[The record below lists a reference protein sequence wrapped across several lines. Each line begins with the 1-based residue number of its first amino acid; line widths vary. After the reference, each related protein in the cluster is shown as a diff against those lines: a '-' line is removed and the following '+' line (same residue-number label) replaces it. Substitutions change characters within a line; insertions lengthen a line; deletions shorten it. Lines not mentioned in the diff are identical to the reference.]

1 MWFLYIYWYDSTGVW
16 NKTNIHQKAV
26 FQQDDIYSGRSMSH
40 VLGFSARAPGKYEL
54 KYKLSTLIEP
64 FTKQRTSSWVGASG
78 EIASFFFPQNLRELT
93 RPEMA
98 HWLGDCG
105 PRGSTQTLH
114 ALRGYSCL
122 DQFLLYDSSCQLTIG
137 PEGHQMGVKKRVP
150 QGLQG

>member
-1 MWFLYIYWYDSTGVW
+1 
-16 NKTNIHQKAV
+16 
-26 FQQDDIYSGRSMSH
+26 
-40 VLGFSARAPGKYEL
+40 
-54 KYKLSTLIEP
+54 
-64 FTKQRTSSWVGASG
+64 
-78 EIASFFFPQNLRELT
+78 
-93 RPEMA
+93 MA

-150 QGLQG
+150 QGLPG